1 MTWLDIFQGF
11 VIGSTSR
18 SFQTH
23 TSLTIFDTASEDRKQ
38 DYNGTVLRVVQRR
51 TRTMDVGYATD
62 RYMSCTGSLDIPI
75 TVHLVT
81 YCIYPAPP

>member
-1 MTWLDIFQGF
+1 MTWLDIFQGI

-38 DYNGTVLRVVQRR
+38 DYMVLSCVSCSVVQ
-51 TRTMDVGYATD
+51 G
-62 RYMSCTGSLDIPI
+62 
-75 TVHLVT
+75 
-81 YCIYPAPP
+81 